1 MARRKQARRSG
12 ARAGVP
18 AWIWLLAG
26 VVLGLALSAFVLMRE
41 GLDGS
46 RGPQPETTA
55 PAPKA
60 GEEPVAQ
67 RSEPAPPKKPRYDF
81 YTLLP
86 EKEVVIPDAE
96 LAQQARAG
104 QPATPAR
111 DERYLLQAGA
121 FREAR
126 DAEAAKAQL
135 ALLGMVARVQSA
147 TIEGVTW
154 HRVRLGPYADLRELE
169 SAKRQLS
176 DRGVDAIAIKAP
188 QQD

>member
-12 ARAGVP
+12 ARGVP

-26 VVLGLALSAFVLMRE
+26 VVLGLALSAFVLMRQ
-41 GLDGS
+41 GLGPES
-46 RGPQPETTA
+46 GPQPEATTR
-55 PAPKA
+55 PSRA

-67 RSEPAPPKKPRYDF
+67 RSDPAPPKKPRYDF

-86 EKEVVIPDAE
+86 EKEVVIPDSE
-96 LAQQARAG
+96 LAQQARAEP
-104 QPATPAR
+104 PAAPAQH
-111 DERYLLQAGA
+111 ERYLLQAGA

-147 TIEGVTW
+147 TIDGVTW

-169 SAKRQLS
+169 AAKRQLAE
-176 DRGVDAIAIKAP
+176 RGVEAIAIKAP